1 MNFHTSSH
9 TAFSLLFLTIISA
22 MLQWKN
28 SEKERI
34 DTEQERRL
42 LDFFA
47 LLLRIDLRLQNEKS
61 ALPAQEETVR
71 SSVSRKLQR
80 KKRSLKNFHSQGNKE

>member
-1 MNFHTSSH
+1 
-9 TAFSLLFLTIISA
+9 

-28 SEKERI
+28 SEKESI

-61 ALPAQEETVR
+61 ALPAQEERV
-71 SSVSRKLQR
+71 SSSISRNLQR
-80 KKRSLKNFHSQGNKE
+80 KKRSLKNFHSQGNKEYPIGRKRQ